1 MGLNKNVL
9 SICLF
14 LLVCSYG
21 IVYGQKITENNLSG
35 NLSLDADLCLD
46 ANLTSTSSM
55 LPRTVTMQIVSNVK
69 ESKSPVLAGVLSGIL
84 PGAGE
89 LYTGQYLKAGIFL
102 AVETAAITTALI
114 YNHKANYQTAFFE
127 WYNDQHWSPVRY
139 AQWTI
144 NNIKYLNPSID
155 PSQYHVFN
163 SNGTLNWSE
172 LNRLEGDIG
181 GGYSHELAP
190 FGTQDYYEITG
201 KYPQFS
207 HGWDTSNQSDTD
219 YHILTPQFLW
229 YAHQRGVANELYQTA
244 SFAIGTIY
252 VNHFLSILD
261 AIWSA
266 HTYNSRFTMNMKVQ
280 NINMAGIEGLYPTLN
295 MSYCF

>member
-21 IVYGQKITENNLSG
+21 IIYGQKITENNLSG
-35 NLSLDADLCLD
+35 NLSLDADLYLD

-127 WYNDQHWSPVRY
+127 WYNDQHWS
-139 AQWTI
+139 ACQI
-144 NNIKYLNPSID
+144 C
-155 PSQYHVFN
+155 
-163 SNGTLNWSE
+163 
-172 LNRLEGDIG
+172 
-181 GGYSHELAP
+181 AM
-190 FGTQDYYEITG
+190 DY
-201 KYPQFS
+201 Q
-207 HGWDTSNQSDTD
+207 
-219 YHILTPQFLW
+219 
-229 YAHQRGVANELYQTA
+229 
-244 SFAIGTIY
+244 
-252 VNHFLSILD
+252 
-261 AIWSA
+261 
-266 HTYNSRFTMNMKVQ
+266 
-280 NINMAGIEGLYPTLN
+280 
-295 MSYCF
+295 